1 MKYIVFFI
9 SISIFQVTFSQD
21 LLPFSQNKKWGFIK
35 NDQVII
41 PAQYDTVFGFD
52 YKNQIALVANQNT
65 FLTET
70 NPLTGEESIVFD
82 YYFINEKNQK
92 IKVLPNHYPDSID
105 VFPDQQELI
114 FSYKENS
121 QVFKVLFQN
130 KIYLIS
136 KAGRQLSSGYDNIYR
151 FKNLTLFV
159 VENYTE
165 KQGNQIRVKGLIDT
179 LGNIIIPNK
188 YSSIKY
194 NEEDSIIYTCT
205 SSVVSRGN
213 DDVFLV
219 NGKLVHSDKRHIEFA
234 SKKGIVYHEFQP
246 VSLFVFENLEE
257 QKNKEIE
264 GEKFYYLKHNKS
276 LIISHEDW
284 YIVDLLT
291 FKKTKVDQKDLFKKW
306 LTLYYE

>member
-1 MKYIVFFI
+1 MKYLVFFI
-9 SISIFQVTFSQD
+9 SITIFQVTFSQD

-35 NDQVII
+35 HDQVII

-52 YKNQIALVANQNT
+52 YKNQIALVANQNA

-70 NPLTGEESIVFD
+70 NPLTGEEAIVFD
-82 YYFINEKNQK
+82 YYFINANNQK
-92 IKVLPNHYPDSID
+92 IKILPNHYPDSID

-114 FSYKENS
+114 YSYKDNGS
-121 QVFKVLFQN
+121 VFKILFQK

-136 KAGRQLSSGYDNIYR
+136 KSGHQLSSGYDNIYP
-151 FKNLTLFV
+151 FKNLTLYV
-159 VENYTE
+159 IENYTE
-165 KQGNQIRVKGLIDT
+165 KQSEQLRVKGLIDT

-194 NEEDSIIYTCT
+194 NEEDSLIYACT

-213 DDVFLV
+213 DDMYLI
-219 NGKLVHSDKRHIEFA
+219 NGKLIHSDKRHIEFA
-234 SKKGIVYHEFQP
+234 SKKVMVYHEFQP
-246 VSLFVFENLEE
+246 TSLLVFENQEE

-264 GEKFYYLKHNKS
+264 GEKFYSLKHNKA
-276 LIISHEDW
+276 LVISQENW

-291 FKKTKVDQKDLFKKW
+291 FKKTKIDRNELFKKW